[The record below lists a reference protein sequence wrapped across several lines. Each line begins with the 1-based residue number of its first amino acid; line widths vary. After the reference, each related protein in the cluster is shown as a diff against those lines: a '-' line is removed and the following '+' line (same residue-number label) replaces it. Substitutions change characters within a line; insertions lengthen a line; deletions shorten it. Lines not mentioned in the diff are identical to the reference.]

1 MRSDLKIIAGW
12 IPEGA
17 RVLDLGCGDGS
28 LLDHL
33 QSAKRVTG
41 YGLEIDPDNISA
53 CIRRGVNVVEQ
64 DLNVKGLANF
74 SHHHF
79 DMAVMTQALQAVKHP
94 DLMLDEMLRLSKE
107 CIITF
112 PNFAY
117 WRLRLFLLL
126 KGRMPMS
133 KTLPY
138 TWYDTPNIHLC
149 TFRDFEA
156 LCQEKGIRILRRAV
170 VNSQHETPALARL
183 WPNWFGQIALY
194 QVTR

>member
-1 MRSDLKIIAGW
+1 MRADLQIIADW
-12 IPEGA
+12 IPEGS
-17 RVLDLGCGDGS
+17 RVLDLGCGDGA
-28 LLDHL
+28 LLDYL
-33 QSAKRVTG
+33 QTHKNVNG
-41 YGLEIDPDNISA
+41 YGLEIDPDNITA
-53 CIRRGVNVVEQ
+53 CIARGVSVVEQ
-64 DLNVKGLANF
+64 DLDVKGLANF

-79 DMAVMTQALQAVKHP
+79 DMAVMTQALQAVRHP
-94 DLMLDEMLRLSKE
+94 DKMLEEMLRLSRE
-107 CIITF
+107 CIVTF

-126 KGRMPMS
+126 KGRMPVS

-156 LCQEKGIRILRRAV
+156 LCAEKGIRILRRAV
-170 VNSQHETPALARL
+170 VNSQHETRLLARAF
-183 WPNWFGQIALY
+183 PNWLGQIALY